1 MSRRLLFLL
10 LTSVVFALS
19 CTSPLVL
26 PDDGEEK
33 ADTTSVEPDGQGWE
47 AVEIVSA
54 GTRADPFSVREAQ
67 AAAPAEDVWV
77 EGVIVGFVKGTS
89 APSSATFTL
98 ADKNAVNQS
107 NLLIS
112 DTVTADYR
120 RCIAIRLKSGSEE
133 RSELNLYDNPSVMH
147 ERLKVHGSLTKYLS
161 IVGVKEV
168 EEYVVGDDEN
178 KYGEEDKENGE
189 EDKEN
194 DGGGNHSSSDTPFRP
209 NSIDE
214 PISVAEVVAYVDSMH
229 TLQRVDQAYS
239 DEAWV
244 AGFIVGYYNK
254 SPQFGKTSYET
265 NVVLADS
272 ASVTDARRVLVVKLP
287 KGEVRAAVNLSDNPD
302 NLYRRLTIH
311 GRICDEYG
319 DLPSMDNV
327 AESATYLNGSPTFR
341 LWD

>member
-1 MSRRLLFLL
+1 MSRRLQFLL
-10 LTSVVFALS
+10 LTSMALALS

-26 PDDGEEK
+26 PDDEEK
-33 ADTTSVEPDGQGWE
+33 ADTASVDPDGQGWE
-47 AVEIVSA
+47 TVEIVSE
-54 GTRADPFSVREAQ
+54 GTRSDPFSVREAQ
-67 AAAPAEDVWV
+67 TAAPAEDVWV

-89 APSSATFTL
+89 APSSATFSL

-107 NLLIS
+107 TLLIS
-112 DTVTADYR
+112 DTVTSDYR

-161 IVGVKEV
+161 IVGIKEV
-168 EEYVVGDDEN
+168 EEYVVGADEN
-178 KYGEEDKENGE
+178 KNDEEENKNGE
-189 EDKEN
+189 EDKED

-214 PISVAEVVAYVDSMH
+214 PISVAEAVAYVDSMH
-229 TLQRVDQAYS
+229 TLLHVEQSFDE
-239 DEAWV
+239 EAWV

-254 SPQFGKTSYET
+254 SPQFGKMSYET

-272 ASVTDARRVLVVKLP
+272 ASVTDAHRVLVIKLP

-319 DLPSMDNV
+319 GLPSMDNV